1 MKQLKIVQHQKQA
14 SESIDRLLKELA
26 IPTNDT
32 LTLNYGNAVL
42 KTDQYQFFKDNN
54 IPHPEWTTDP
64 NVAKSWIRDGS
75 IVVCRNRVRGQAG
88 NGISLA
94 TTMDELVESKVYTKY
109 IPKKREFRVNIFKD
123 RVLNIREKVG
133 GTGANTKIRTPTNG
147 YSTVKLRMEAPA
159 GIEALAL
166 RAAKVSSSDFKGVDI
181 CYNQLRNYLF
191 VLEVN
196 SGPSI
201 EGASV
206 QEYAAAIRQEMNKQ

>member
-94 TTMDELVESKVYTKY
+94 TNLDELVESKVYTKY

-123 RVLNIREKVG
+123 TVVNIREKVG
-133 GTGANTKIRTPTNG
+133 RAGAENTKIRTPSNG
-147 YSTVKLRMEAPA
+147 YSTVKLRTPAPA
-159 GIEALAL
+159 GIEDLAKA
-166 RAAKVSSSDFKGVDI
+166 AAKVSQSDFKGVDV

-196 SGPSI
+196 SGPAI
-201 EGASV
+201 EGASI
-206 QEYAAAIRQEMNKQ
+206 QDYANAIRQELM